1 MRDKIVVPGH
11 AGRTISVLRPGQ
23 GKQERRKE
31 TMKRCFAVMAVALV
45 VCAALP
51 AAAQYFTE
59 DFEAGIGLW
68 TPGSN
73 GPLLWLT
80 DVTDPNNK
88 VAVQDNAARSMYR
101 IIAPTIHV
109 GLELKF
115 RFYDPGAAT
124 NVRHFARL
132 AAYSDPVNFTG
143 LTELLA
149 IGAYNTSGV
158 QTNRYS
164 GRAAF
169 GKTDTPQGWFT
180 IPKPRSVGW
189 HNMSILITG
198 DNGTGGPGKGLAS
211 FTVDDVTVANIPI
224 VWSPFTMVLM
234 GSNLSSA
241 TAGNYQYDDVQLV
254 PEPASILALAAG
266 LAGFAGVVR
275 RRS

>member
-1 MRDKIVVPGH
+1 MTRLI
-11 AGRTISVLRPGQ
+11 AAL
-23 GKQERRKE
+23 
-31 TMKRCFAVMAVALV
+31 AMAAL
-45 VCAALP
+45 VCAAMP
-51 AAAQYFTE
+51 ASAQYFTE
-59 DFEAGIGLW
+59 DFEAGIGAW

-80 DVTDPNNK
+80 DVTDPSNK

-132 AAYSDPVNFTG
+132 AAYADPVNFGG

-158 QTNRYS
+158 QTNMYS

-189 HNMSILITG
+189 HDMSILITG

-211 FTVDDVTVANIPI
+211 YTVDDVTVANIPI
-224 VWSPFTMVLM
+224 AWSPFTMVLM

-254 PEPASILALAAG
+254 PEPASILAIAAG
-266 LAGFAGVVR
+266 LAGFAGAIR
-275 RRS
+275 RRA

>member
-1 MRDKIVVPGH
+1 MRKG
-11 AGRTISVLRPGQ
+11 L
-23 GKQERRKE
+23 
-31 TMKRCFAVMAVALV
+31 
-45 VCAALP
+45 AALAL
-51 AAAQYFTE
+51 AAIVCLAAPVSAQYFTE

-73 GPLLWLT
+73 GPLLWQT

-88 VAVQDNAARSMYR
+88 VAVQDNLARSMYR
-101 IIAPTIHV
+101 IITPVIHV
-109 GLELKF
+109 GLELNF

-132 AAYSDPVNFTG
+132 AAYSDPVNFAG

-158 QTNRYS
+158 QTNMYS

-189 HNMSILITG
+189 HTMKITITG

-211 FTVDDVTVANIPI
+211 YTVDDVTVSNIPI
-224 VWSPFTMVLM
+224 VWSPITMVLL

-241 TAGNYQYDDVQLV
+241 TAGSYQYDDVQLV
-254 PEPASILALAAG
+254 PEPASLLALAAG
-266 LAGFAGVVR
+266 VAGFAGMSR
-275 RRS
+275 RRR